1 MKRCITAVVGLVALL
16 MMVMPSVASAEVVW
30 VPERVR
36 PVAVQEA
43 VVPAIVPA
51 PLESVAYYRP
61 WACANPYYRHHHL
74 WRCR

>member
-36 PVAVQEA
+36 PVVVQEA
-43 VVPAIVPA
+43 VVPTIVPA
-51 PLESVAYYRP
+51 PLEVAYYRP
-61 WACANPYYRHHHL
+61 WACANPYYRRHHF